1 MITSSAKFNSVI
13 ITAGISLFNKT
24 NRYRKWIENTGV
36 FEFEWTNPLPCD
48 GDTPDVALE
57 KWRTA
62 CQRHDWYGEEGDPM
76 RVSAEFSL
84 LHALQKEGRL
94 SENAQVTLV
103 HTDTLGG
110 CAAALFLEKILARD
124 FGADMRLK
132 KVEDIDTSNRRRLRR
147 SLGGFMSVIAD
158 ALYGHDPTYTCFAP
172 IGGFKMMTYLAY
184 LAGAYLGF
192 PTAYLHEDDQ
202 QLHEVPAVP
211 IRISADEL
219 QAIAPILK
227 RIAREDVLEFD
238 ELSALEQD
246 LVRKCPYYF
255 ERDSDLVSIN
265 AFAGFLMDR
274 PQNRHLFAT
283 RIYISAEVDKLL
295 TVDQKM
301 SDYCRKEIKSLLTE
315 LASPADYKGR
325 LRHDLCF
332 PNLKNASFHLYKG
345 DRNGTLTFSSAYR
358 YDDKKDTLHINRM
371 WTDHN
376 AYERD
381 ARSGHGF
388 SDDPDRIRWI
398 EKTDWYCKEKN

>member
-1 MITSSAKFNSVI
+1 
-13 ITAGISLFNKT
+13 
-24 NRYRKWIENTGV
+24 
-36 FEFEWTNPLPCD
+36 
-48 GDTPDVALE
+48 
-57 KWRTA
+57 
-62 CQRHDWYGEEGDPM
+62 M

-84 LHALQKEGRL
+84 LHALQKEDRL

-158 ALYGHDPTYTCFAP
+158 ALYGHDTTYTCFAP

-255 ERDSDLVSIN
+255 ERDSDLV
-265 AFAGFLMDR
+265 
-274 PQNRHLFAT
+274 RHQCLC
-283 RIYISAEVDKLL
+283 RVSHGPSAEPAPVRDKCLYIRRGRQ
-295 TVDQKM
+295 T
-301 SDYCRKEIKSLLTE
+301 
-315 LASPADYKGR
+315 AD
-325 LRHDLCF
+325 
-332 PNLKNASFHLYKG
+332 S
-345 DRNGTLTFSSAYR
+345 
-358 YDDKKDTLHINRM
+358 
-371 WTDHN
+371 
-376 AYERD
+376 
-381 ARSGHGF
+381 
-388 SDDPDRIRWI
+388 
-398 EKTDWYCKEKN
+398 